1 MIDLNVGGLFEQII
15 HSLRDN
21 FGWLF
26 SSIGSAVDGVLGV
39 FEWVLNE
46 PHPLIVIAVLTAIA
60 FLTAKYGVAIFTAL
74 GFLLVVSMGLW
85 SETMDTL
92 ALVFAAVLIALLI
105 GLPLGILASKKDWLA
120 QGVRPILDFMQT
132 LPPFVYLI
140 PAVFFFRL
148 GKVPGVIA
156 TLIFALP
163 PVVRLTNLG
172 VRQVPL
178 DIKEAAI
185 SFGSTPKQMLFKAE
199 LPSAMPT
206 IMAGVNQTIM
216 LALSMVVIA
225 GMIGAG
231 GLGNVVLRGITQLRI
246 DDGFE
251 GGISIVIL
259 AIFLDRVTQALGT
272 ASAGR
277 GAPRKKKE
285 EKEEKEE
292 TEETEN

>member
-285 EKEEKEE
+285 EKEE